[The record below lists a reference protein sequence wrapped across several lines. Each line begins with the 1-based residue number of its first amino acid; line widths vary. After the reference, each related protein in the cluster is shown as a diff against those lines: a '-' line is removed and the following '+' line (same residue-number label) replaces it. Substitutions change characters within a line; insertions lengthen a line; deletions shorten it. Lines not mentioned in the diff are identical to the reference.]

1 MDFAFNEEQELLRSQ
16 ARDFLDRQCPPPV
29 VRTLM
34 ASESGYDDAM
44 YRRMAELGWTAI
56 PFPEEYGGLG
66 LGMVDLT
73 VVLEEMGRHVTPA
86 PLQSAVGLAGMAVL
100 HGGSDEQ
107 KKRWLPALCEGT
119 VVGTVAMLERGGRWD
134 AGGIELV
141 ARRSGDGFTL
151 SGEKLYVPDA
161 HVADWIIVAARSDS
175 GSGSGSGDG
184 ITLLLVDTASSG
196 VSVRPVKTMDETRRL
211 CTVSFDAVQVGG
223 DRVIGGEGRGWSV
236 LRAAGDRALVA
247 ISAELC
253 GTAQRAMEMSV
264 EYAKARQQFGRPIG
278 SYQAV
283 SHKCADMLVQVESA
297 RSLTYYA
304 AWAVDNDVPEAPLAA
319 AMAKAYASDAAR
331 QVTAAAIQVH
341 GGIGFT
347 WEHDMHLYFK
357 RAKWG
362 ETTLGDAVFHRE
374 RVAQALEL

>member
-1 MDFAFNEEQELLRSQ
+1 MDFGFNEEQELLRGQ
-16 ARDFLDRQCPPPV
+16 ARDFLDKQCPTSR
-29 VRTLM
+29 VRELM
-34 ASESGYDDAM
+34 ASDRCYDDAM
-44 YRRMAELGWTAI
+44 YAQMASLGWTAI

-66 LGMVDLT
+66 LGIVDLT

-86 PLQSAVGLAGMAVL
+86 PLQSAVGLAGMTLL
-100 HGGSDEQ
+100 HGGSDAQ
-107 KKRWLPALCEGT
+107 KQRLLPSLCEGES
-119 VVGTVAMLERGGRWD
+119 VGTVALVEESGRWD
-134 AGGIELV
+134 AEGVQLP
-141 ARRSGDGFTL
+141 AQRSGDAYLL

-161 HVADWIIVAARSDS
+161 HVADWMIVAARS
-175 GSGSGSGDG
+175 GNGGGGGDG
-184 ITLLLVDTASSG
+184 VTLLLVDTAGPG
-196 VSVRPVKTMDETRRL
+196 VSVRTMKTMDQTRRL
-211 CTVSFDAVQVGG
+211 CVVSFDGVEVGADAVVGS
-223 DRVIGGEGRGWSV
+223 EGRGWSV
-236 LRAAGDRALVA
+236 LRKGLDRALVA

-253 GTAQRAMEMSV
+253 GTAQRALEMSV
-264 EYAKARQQFGRPIG
+264 EYAKTRQQFGRPIG

-297 RSLTYYA
+297 KSLTYYA

-331 QVTAAAIQVH
+331 LVTGAAIQVH

>member
-1 MDFAFNEEQELLRSQ
+1 MDFGFSEEQDLLRGQ
-16 ARDFLDRQCPPPV
+16 ARDFLDKQCPPAV
-29 VRTLM
+29 VRRLM
-34 ASESGYDDAM
+34 ASERGYDDAM

-56 PFPEEYGGLG
+56 PFPERHGGLG

-86 PLQSAVGLAGMAVL
+86 PLQSAVGLAGMVLL
-100 HGGSDEQ
+100 HGGSEEQ
-107 KKRWLPALCEGT
+107 RQRWLPSICDGSA
-119 VVGTVAMLERGGRWD
+119 VGTVALAEASGRWD
-134 AGGIELV
+134 AAGVQLA
-141 ARRSGDGFTL
+141 ARRSGDTYVL
-151 SGEKLYVPDA
+151 RGEKRYVTDA
-161 HVADWIIVAARSDS
+161 HVAAWMIVPVRTGESA
-175 GSGSGSGDG
+175 GDG
-184 ITLLLVDTASSG
+184 AGVSLLLVDTAAPG
-196 VSVRPVKTMDETRRL
+196 VTVRTVKSMDQTRRL
-211 CTVSFDAVQVGG
+211 CTVVLDDVAVPADRLVGPEG
-223 DRVIGGEGRGWSV
+223 HGWPLLRKALDRT
-236 LRAAGDRALVA
+236 LVA

-253 GTAQRAMEMSV
+253 GTAQRAMELSV
-264 EYAKARQQFGRPIG
+264 DYAKTRQQFGRPIG

-283 SHKCADMLVQVESA
+283 AHRCADMLVQVESA
-297 RSLTYYA
+297 KSLTYYA

-331 QVTAAAIQVH
+331 LVTGAAIQVH

>member
-1 MDFAFNEEQELLRSQ
+1 MDFAFSEEQELLRGQ

-29 VRTLM
+29 VRRLM
-34 ASESGYDDAM
+34 ASERGYDDAM
-44 YRRMAELGWTAI
+44 YRQMAELGWTAI

-86 PLQSAVGLAGMAVL
+86 PLLTSVGLAGMVL
-100 HGGSDEQ
+100 LQGGSEEQ
-107 KKRWLPALCEGT
+107 RKRWLPSLCDGSAVGSVAL
-119 VVGTVAMLERGGRWD
+119 VERSGRWD
-134 AGGIELV
+134 ADGVQL
-141 ARRSGDGFTL
+141 AAQRSGSGYAL

-161 HVADWIIVAARSDS
+161 HVASWIVVAARTGSDV
-175 GSGSGSGDG
+175 
-184 ITLLLVDTASSG
+184 TLLLVDRDAAG
-196 VSVRPVKTMDETRRL
+196 VEVRTVNSMDQTQRL
-211 CTVSFDAVQVGG
+211 CTVSFDGVAVDA
-223 DRVIGGEGRGWSV
+223 DRVIGGEGRGWTV
-236 LRAAGDRALVA
+236 LRKALDRALVA

-253 GTAQRAMEMSV
+253 GTAQRAMEMAV
-264 EYAKARQQFGRPIG
+264 DYAKTRQQFGRPIG

-297 RSLTYYA
+297 KSLTYYA

-331 QVTAAAIQVH
+331 QVTGAAIQVH

-362 ETTLGDAVFHRE
+362 ETTFGDAVFHRE

>member
-1 MDFAFNEEQELLRSQ
+1 MDFGFSEEQELLRGQ
-16 ARDFLDRQCPPPV
+16 ARDFLDKQCPPAV
-29 VRTLM
+29 VRKLM
-34 ASESGYDDAM
+34 ASERGYDDAM

-56 PFPEEYGGLG
+56 PFPEEFGGLG

-86 PLQSAVGLAGMAVL
+86 PLQSAVGLAGMAL
-100 HGGSDEQ
+100 LNGGNDEQ
-107 KKRWLPALCEGT
+107 RKRWLPALCEGT
-119 VVGTVAMLERGGRWD
+119 AVGTVAMLERSGRWD
-134 AGGIELV
+134 AGGIELS

-161 HVADWIIVAARSDS
+161 HVADWIIVAARSD
-175 GSGSGSGDG
+175 GGSGDG
-184 ITLLLVDTASSG
+184 VTLLLVDTGAPG
-196 VSVRPVKTMDETRRL
+196 VSVRAVTTMDQTRRVAA
-211 CTVSFDAVQVGG
+211 VSFAGVSVAA
-223 DRVIGGEGRGWSV
+223 DRMVGGEGRGWSV
-236 LRAAGDRALVA
+236 LRRGIDRALVA

-253 GTAQRAMEMSV
+253 GVAQRAMEMSV
-264 EYAKARQQFGRPIG
+264 EYAKTRQQFGRPIG

-283 SHKCADMLVQVESA
+283 SHKCADMLVAVESA
-297 RSLTYYA
+297 KSLTYYA

-319 AMAKAYASDAAR
+319 AMAKAFASDAAR
-331 QVTAAAIQVH
+331 KVTGDAVQVH

>member
-1 MDFAFNEEQELLRSQ
+1 MDFGFSEEQELLRGQ
-16 ARDFLDRQCPPPV
+16 ARDFLDRQCPTAV

-34 ASESGYDDAM
+34 ASERGYDDDM

-56 PFPEEYGGLG
+56 PFPEEFGGLG

-73 VVLEEMGRHVTPA
+73 VVLEEMGRHVAPA
-86 PLQSAVGLAGMAVL
+86 PLQSAVGLAGMTLL
-100 HGGSDEQ
+100 HGASDEQ
-107 KKRWLPALCEGT
+107 KKRWLPGLAEGT
-119 VVGTVAMLERGGRWD
+119 SVGTVALAESSGRWD
-134 AGGIELV
+134 ASGVQLA
-141 ARRSGDGFTL
+141 ARRDGAGYTL
-151 SGEKLYVPDA
+151 NGEKLYVTDA
-161 HVADWIIVAARSDS
+161 HVAEWMIVAARTGD
-175 GSGSGSGDG
+175 GTSGDG
-184 ITLLLVDTASSG
+184 VSLFVVDTAAPG
-196 VSVRPVKTMDETRRL
+196 VTVRVVKSMDQTRRL
-211 CTVSFDAVQVGG
+211 CTVSFDAVTVAA
-223 DRVIGGEGRGWSV
+223 DRLVGGEGRGWSV
-236 LRAAGDRALVA
+236 LRKGLDRALVA

-253 GTAQRAMEMSV
+253 GTAQRAMELSV
-264 EYAKARQQFGRPIG
+264 EYAKTRQQFGRPIG

-283 SHKCADMLVQVESA
+283 AHRCADMLVQVESA
-297 RSLTYYA
+297 KSLTYYA

-331 QVTAAAIQVH
+331 LVTGAAIQVH

-347 WEHDMHLYFK
+347 WEHDMHLFFK

>member
-1 MDFAFNEEQELLRSQ
+1 MDFGFSEEQELLRSQ
-16 ARDFLDRQCPPPV
+16 ARDFLDRQCPSAV
-29 VRTLM
+29 VRSLM
-34 ASESGYDDAM
+34 ASERGWDDGM

-66 LGMVDLT
+66 LGMVDMT

-86 PLQSAVGLAGMAVL
+86 PLQSAVGLAGMAL
-100 HGGSDEQ
+100 LQGGSDAQ
-107 KKRWLPALCEGT
+107 KAQYLPGLCDGSA
-119 VVGTVAMLERGGRWD
+119 VGTVALVEASGRWD
-134 AGGIELV
+134 AQGVQLP
-141 ARRSGDGFTL
+141 AQRSGDAYL
-151 SGEKLYVPDA
+151 LRGEKLYVPDA
-161 HVADWIIVAARSDS
+161 HAADWMIVAVRTGGGD
-175 GSGSGSGDG
+175 GSGVS
-184 ITLLLVDTASSG
+184 LLLVDIAAPG
-196 VSVRPVKTMDETRRL
+196 VSVRALKTMDQTRRL
-211 CTVSFDAVQVGG
+211 CAVSFDDVEVGA
-223 DRVIGGEGRGWSV
+223 DRLVGTEGGGWPV
-236 LRAAGDRALVA
+236 LRRGLDRALVA

-264 EYAKARQQFGRPIG
+264 EYAKTRTQFGRPIG
-278 SYQAV
+278 SYQGV
-283 SHKCADMLVQVESA
+283 SHRCADMLVLVESA
-297 RSLTYYA
+297 KSLTYYA

-331 QVTAAAIQVH
+331 DVTASAIQVH

-347 WEHDMHLYFK
+347 WEHDIHLYFK

>member
-1 MDFAFNEEQELLRSQ
+1 MDFGFSEEQELLRTQ
-16 ARDFLDRQCPPPV
+16 ARDFLDRQCPTSK
-29 VRTLM
+29 VRELM
-34 ASESGYDDAM
+34 ATERGYDDAM
-44 YRRMAELGWTAI
+44 YAQMASLGWTAI
-56 PFPEEYGGLG
+56 PFPEEVGGLG

-86 PLQSAVGLAGMAVL
+86 PLQSAISLAGMTLL
-100 HGGSDEQ
+100 HGGSEAQ
-107 KKRWLPALCEGT
+107 RKRWLPALCDGT
-119 VVGTVAMLERGGRWD
+119 GVGTVALVERSGRWD
-134 AGGIELV
+134 SAGV
-141 ARRSGDGFTL
+141 QMPARRSGDTYAL

-161 HVADWIIVAARSDS
+161 HVADWIIVAARS
-175 GSGSGSGDG
+175 GEG
-184 ITLLLVDTASSG
+184 ITLLLVDRDTPG
-196 VSVRPVKTMDETRRL
+196 VSVTTTKAMDQTRRL
-211 CTVSFDAVQVGG
+211 CTVSLDNVSVES
-223 DRVIGGEGRGWSV
+223 DRIIGAEGQGWAV
-236 LRAAGDRALVA
+236 LRKGLDRTLVA

-264 EYAKARQQFGRPIG
+264 EYAKTRQQFGRPIG

-297 RSLTYYA
+297 KSLTYYA

-331 QVTAAAIQVH
+331 LVTGAAIQVH

>member
-1 MDFAFNEEQELLRSQ
+1 MDFGFNDEQELLRGQ
-16 ARDFLDRQCPPPV
+16 ARDFLDKQCPPAR
-29 VRTLM
+29 VRELM
-34 ASESGYDDAM
+34 ASDRGSDDAL

-66 LGMVDLT
+66 LGMVDMT

-86 PLQSAVGLAGMAVL
+86 PLQSAVGLFGMTLL
-100 HGGSDEQ
+100 HGGSEAQ
-107 KKRWLPALCEGT
+107 CREFLPSLCDGSR
-119 VVGTVAMLERGGRWD
+119 VGTVALVEKSGRWD
-134 AGGIELV
+134 AAGV
-141 ARRSGDGFTL
+141 QMPAQRSGDAYLL

-161 HVADWIIVAARSDS
+161 HIADWIIVAARSGESD
-175 GSGSGSGDG
+175 DG
-184 ITLLLVDTASSG
+184 ADGVTLLLVDTSAPG
-196 VSVRPVKTMDETRRL
+196 VSVHVVKSMDQTRRL
-211 CTVSFDAVQVGG
+211 CTVSFDNVEVAADRLVGP
-223 DRVIGGEGRGWSV
+223 EGCGWAV
-236 LRAAGDRALVA
+236 LRKGLDRALVA

-253 GTAQRAMEMSV
+253 GTAQRAMELSV
-264 EYAKARQQFGRPIG
+264 DYAKTRQQFGRPIG

-297 RSLTYYA
+297 KSLTYYA

-331 QVTAAAIQVH
+331 LVTGAAIQVH

-347 WEHDMHLYFK
+347 WEHDIHLYFK

>member
-1 MDFAFNEEQELLRSQ
+1 MDFGFSEEQELLRGQ
-16 ARDFLDRQCPPPV
+16 ARDFLDKQCPPAM
-29 VRTLM
+29 VRDLM
-34 ASESGYDDAM
+34 ASERGSNAAM
-44 YRRMAELGWTAI
+44 YRRIAELGWTAI

-86 PLQSAVGLAGMAVL
+86 PLQSAVGLFGMTL
-100 HGGSDEQ
+100 LLGGSEAQ
-107 KKRWLPALCEGT
+107 KHEFLPRLCDGSL
-119 VVGTVAMLERGGRWD
+119 VGTVALVEAGGRWD
-134 AGGIELV
+134 AAGVQMV
-141 ARRSGDGFTL
+141 AQRSGDAWLL

-161 HVADWIIVAARSDS
+161 HVADVMIVAVRSD
-175 GSGSGSGDG
+175 GADAADG
-184 ITLLLVDTASSG
+184 VTLLLVDTATPG
-196 VSVRPVKTMDETRRL
+196 VNVRPVKSMDQTRRL
-211 CTVSFDAVQVGG
+211 CSVSFDAVEVPADRIVGS
-223 DRVIGGEGRGWSV
+223 EGHGWAV
-236 LRAAGDRALVA
+236 LRRGLDRALVA

-264 EYAKARQQFGRPIG
+264 DYASTRQQFGRPIG

-297 RSLTYYA
+297 KSLTYYA
-304 AWAVDNDVPEAPLAA
+304 AWAVDNDVPEASLAA

-331 QVTAAAIQVH
+331 LVTGAAIQVH

-347 WEHDMHLYFK
+347 WEHDIHLYFK

-362 ETTLGDAVFHRE
+362 ETTLGDAAFHRE

>member
-1 MDFAFNEEQELLRSQ
+1 MDFGFSEEQELLRGQ
-16 ARDFLDRQCPPPV
+16 ARDFLDKQVPPSK
-29 VRTLM
+29 VREVM
-34 ASESGYDDAM
+34 ASPTAHDPALYA
-44 YRRMAELGWTAI
+44 RMVELGWTAI
-56 PFPEEYGGLG
+56 PFPEQYGGLG

-73 VVLEEMGRHVTPA
+73 VVLEEMGRHVTPS
-86 PLQSAVGLAGMAVL
+86 PLISSVGLAGMTLL

-107 KKRWLPALCEGT
+107 RQRWLPGLCEGT
-119 VVGTVAMLERGGRWD
+119 SIATVALVEQSGRWD
-134 AGGIELV
+134 AHGV
-141 ARRSGDGFTL
+141 QMQARRSGDAWVL
-151 SGEKLYVPDA
+151 DGEKLYVPDA
-161 HVADWIIVAARSDS
+161 HIADWIIVAARTGPGD
-175 GSGSGSGDG
+175 GDG
-184 ITLLLVDTASSG
+184 ITLFLVDTSAPGVTVRPVQTMDQTRRVATVSFQG
-196 VSVRPVKTMDETRRL
+196 VSV
-211 CTVSFDAVQVGG
+211 SA
-223 DRVIGGEGRGWSV
+223 DRVVGGEGRGWSV
-236 LRAAGDRALVA
+236 LRRGVDRALVA

-253 GTAQRAMEMSV
+253 GVAQRAMEMSV
-264 EYAKARQQFGRPIG
+264 EYAKTRQQFGRPIG

-297 RSLTYYA
+297 KSLTYYA